1 MSTRATYQINDKRY
15 NNETRK
21 MTFYIHH
28 DGYKEG
34 AAHYFYNMIETL
46 TGTGEGYKANSK
58 GGNIEAFL
66 RANYNAEITESHNA
80 HGDTEYRYTL
90 NADNT
95 LEVSEVS
102 WNGDNSKELYNED
115 KVKELIKKIEL
126 CNIKKEEKEFLIKT
140 DTNTETL
147 NLIDFINKYHDEKVM
162 EIESEYGYKQIHTQT
177 TLQAL
182 IKRESDLL
190 DIWTKNGHTN
200 SANYKSLEKLIS
212 SYLEQQKKFN
222 NVMQIV

>member
-1 MSTRATYQINDKRY
+1 MSTRATYKITDKSNR
-15 NNETRK
+15 E

-34 AAHYFYNMIETL
+34 AAHYFYNMIETR
-46 TGTGEGYKANSK
+46 TGTGEGYKTNSK

-102 WNGDNSKELYNED
+102 WEDGRVFNS
-115 KVKELIKKIEL
+115 
-126 CNIKKEEKEFLIKT
+126 
-140 DTNTETL
+140 ETF

-162 EIESEYGYKQIHTQT
+162 EIEGEYGYQQIHTQD
-177 TLQAL
+177 TLKAL
-182 IKRESDLL
+182 IKKEKDLL
-190 DIWTKNGHTN
+190 DIWTKNGGTN
-200 SANYKSLEKLIS
+200 SANYKSLEKRIL

>member
-15 NNETRK
+15 NNETRE

-34 AAHYFYNMIETL
+34 AAYYFYNMIETR
-46 TGTGEGYKANSK
+46 TGTGEGYKTNSK

-66 RANYNAEITESHNA
+66 RANYNAEITESHSV

-102 WNGDNSKELYNED
+102 WNGDN
-115 KVKELIKKIEL
+115 
-126 CNIKKEEKEFLIKT
+126 T

-182 IKRESDLL
+182 IKRERDLL

-200 SANYKSLEKLIS
+200 SANYKSLEKRIS

>member
-46 TGTGEGYKANSK
+46 TGTGEGDKTNSK

-102 WNGDNSKELYNED
+102 WNGDN
-115 KVKELIKKIEL
+115 
-126 CNIKKEEKEFLIKT
+126 T

-182 IKRESDLL
+182 IKRKSDLL